1 MQKKHRKKCYIWL
14 ITIIT
19 MFFTLYLGAGYY
31 FYQVAFVPGHKSFLK
46 KHKALSK
53 SDPLYKEKL
62 WYLNSKKQQYSIKSA
77 DNKFRLV
84 ANYLP
89 ASSKS
94 FKTVVILHGYMGN
107 KDKMG
112 QYAALFH
119 QLGYNVLL
127 PDARSHGAS
136 QGHFIGYGW
145 PERNDVKKWSQYIIK
160 KQGSNSKIVIFG
172 LSMGA
177 ATAMMTSGEKLPT
190 QVKAIIE
197 DCGYTSIEDELNYEA
212 NKLYKLPSM
221 VEVPI
226 VKLLSL
232 SVKIKYG
239 YFLSEG
245 SCIKQLEKN
254 HRPFLF
260 IHGEKDKFVPMYMV
274 YKNYRACRGPKEL
287 WVTKKAAHAES
298 FPKHPKIYKNK
309 IAQFLN
315 KYV

>member
-1 MQKKHRKKCYIWL
+1 
-14 ITIIT
+14 
-19 MFFTLYLGAGYY
+19 
-31 FYQVAFVPGHKSFLK
+31 
-46 KHKALSK
+46 
-53 SDPLYKEKL
+53 
-62 WYLNSKKQQYSIKSA
+62 
-77 DNKFRLV
+77 
-84 ANYLP
+84 
-89 ASSKS
+89 
-94 FKTVVILHGYMGN
+94 
-107 KDKMG
+107 MG

-212 NKLYKLPSM
+212 NKLYKLPAM

-232 SVKIKYG
+232 SAKMKYG
-239 YFLSEG
+239 YFF
-245 SCIKQLEKN
+245 K
-254 HRPFLF
+254 
-260 IHGEKDKFVPMYMV
+260 
-274 YKNYRACRGPKEL
+274 
-287 WVTKKAAHAES
+287 
-298 FPKHPKIYKNK
+298 
-309 IAQFLN
+309 
-315 KYV
+315 